1 MTDLNEFTRQF
12 SMEGA
17 THLYSSLPAMLT
29 PADLYLV
36 KDNPIHKAAL
46 LGCNIYLI
54 VRRQRIH
61 LKPEGFTLSGRI
73 VTGEFLVLREQGMS
87 AIPFVYEISPSSVPD
102 EITIQDVAVALN
114 GTSLIVVTPQSEHLI
129 AVNVIVAGAKS
140 ELEPHDTD
148 LEVLYVGQSIGQIGS
163 RTALDRLLSHK
174 KFQQILAETSTHFPE
189 REVLL
194 LLYRFEHGKTIISNG
209 GDFNVDAQ
217 ASEEQDSAHLDRL
230 RTVRLNRKEVVSL
243 AEAGLINYFKPYYNT
258 LLKTTN
264 FSAKDK
270 LKVLKQLMKKGVA
283 GLVVELCS
291 VNLRSRIGTVH
302 AVPVDLTEII
312 PIEALDGRN
321 IEEQEIKERWEAQM
335 KEMAHSHF
343 ARFPLTTPQERNTFL
358 HGTKFLDQTEE
369 PWMRSPSASG

>member
-1 MTDLNEFTRQF
+1 MTDLGEITRQF

-29 PADLYLV
+29 PADLYHV
-36 KDNPIHKAAL
+36 KDNPTHRAAL
-46 LGCNIYLI
+46 LDCNIYLV
-54 VRRQRIH
+54 VRRQRIY

-87 AIPFVYEISPSSVPD
+87 AVPFVYEISQSSVPNG
-102 EITIQDVAVALN
+102 ITIQDVAVALN
-114 GTSLIVVTPQSEHLI
+114 GTSLIVLTPKGKHFI
-129 AVNVIVAGAKS
+129 AVNVIVADAKS
-140 ELEPHDTD
+140 ELELHDTD
-148 LEVLYVGQSIGQIGS
+148 LEVLYVGQSIGITGS
-163 RTALDRLLSHK
+163 RTALDRLLSHS

-217 ASEEQDSAHLDRL
+217 ASVEQDSAHLERL
-230 RTVRLNRKEVVSL
+230 RRVRLSRKEVVSL
-243 AEAGLINYFKPYYNT
+243 AEAGLINYFKPYYNS

-264 FSAKDK
+264 FTAKNK
-270 LKVLKQLMKKGVA
+270 LKVLKQLMGKGIT

-291 VNLRSRIGTVH
+291 ANLRSRIGTVH
-302 AVPVDLTEII
+302 AVPVDLTEIF
-312 PIEALDGRN
+312 PIEVLGGRN
-321 IEEQEIKERWEAQM
+321 IKDQEIMERWQEQL

-343 ARFPLTTPQERNTFL
+343 AQFPLTTPQERNTFL
-358 HGTKFLDQTEE
+358 HGTNFSDQTKE
-369 PWMRSPSASG
+369 P

>member
-1 MTDLNEFTRQF
+1 MSDLGEITRQF

-17 THLYSSLPAMLT
+17 THLYSSLPTMLT
-29 PADLYLV
+29 PADLYRV
-36 KDNPIHKAAL
+36 KDNPTHKAAL

-54 VRRQRIH
+54 VRRQRIY

-102 EITIQDVAVALN
+102 DITIQDVVVTLN
-114 GTSLIVVTPQSEHLI
+114 GTSLIVLTPKGEHFI
-129 AVNVIVAGAKS
+129 AVNVIVADAKS

-148 LEVLYVGQSIGQIGS
+148 LEVLYVGQSIGQTGS
-163 RTALDRLLSHK
+163 RTALDRLLSHN

-194 LLYRFEHGKTIISNG
+194 LLYRFENGKTIISNG

-217 ASEEQDSAHLDRL
+217 ASAEQDSAHLDRL
-230 RTVRLNRKEVVSL
+230 RTVRLSRKEVISL
-243 AEAGLINYFKPYYNT
+243 AEAGLINYFKPYYNS

-270 LKVLKQLMKKGVA
+270 LKVLKQLMKKGIA

-321 IEEQEIKERWEAQM
+321 IEEQEIKERWQEQLN
-335 KEMAHSHF
+335 EMAHSHL

-358 HGTKFLDQTEE
+358 HGTNFLD
-369 PWMRSPSASG
+369 